1 MSFPLQQG
9 VQKIILLE
17 LLFKTSK
24 IQEMQ
29 IYIRN
34 LAIDDYDELKE
45 AMQKAYPAMSE
56 NIWSK
61 KSIEKLIK
69 IFPSGQI
76 CITVDGKIAAVCLSL
91 IVQYELFGDD
101 HTYREITGNYTFDTH
116 SETGNVLY
124 GIEIFVDPEFR
135 ELRLARRLYDAR
147 KELCEKLNLKSIIV
161 GGRIPNY
168 HLYSP
173 ELSPRQYIQKVR
185 KKEIYDPVLSFQ
197 LANNFLPIK
206 ILNNY
211 LPEDLHSEENAV
223 LLQWNNIY
231 YSKKPNTMQ
240 DSVIRLG
247 LVQWQMR
254 HFKDI
259 DAFYEQ
265 VEFFVN
271 VMADYKSDFIMF
283 PELFNTPL
291 LAPFNHLSERES
303 MLKLAEITHEIKQ
316 KISEFAISYNINI
329 IAGSMPIEENG
340 ELYNVSYLL
349 HRDGK
354 IDEHRKI
361 HITPNEKKYYGMK
374 GGNQIKV
381 IDTDCGK
388 VGLVICYDVEFPEL
402 PRLLAK
408 QGMKILFV
416 PFLTDTQNA
425 YTRVR
430 HCAAARAIE
439 NECYVAIAGCVGNLP
454 GVNNMDI
461 QYGQA
466 AVFTPSD
473 FPFPSNAI
481 KGEATPNTETTLIV
495 DVDLNHLK
503 ELHHYGAVRTI
514 SDRRTDL
521 YDVISYDEEE

>member
-1 MSFPLQQG
+1 
-9 VQKIILLE
+9 
-17 LLFKTSK
+17 
-24 IQEMQ
+24 MQ
-29 IYIRN
+29 IDIRK
-34 LAIDDYDELKE
+34 LAIEDYDELKE
-45 AMQKAYPAMSE
+45 TMQKAYPAMSE

-61 KSIEKLIK
+61 KSIQKLIR
-69 IFPSGQI
+69 IFRDGQI
-76 CITVDGKIAAVCLSL
+76 CITVDGKIAAVALSL
-91 IVQYELFGDD
+91 IVQYELYGDD
-101 HTYREITGNYTFDTH
+101 HTYKEITGNYTFNTH

-124 GIEIFVDPEFR
+124 GIEVFVDPEFR
-135 ELRLARRLYDAR
+135 KLRLARRLYDVR
-147 KELCEKLNLKSIIV
+147 KELCETLNLKSIMV

-168 HLYSP
+168 HLYSS
-173 ELSPRQYIQKVR
+173 ELSPRAYIQKVR
-185 KKEIYDPVLSFQ
+185 NKEIYDPVLSFQ
-197 LANNFLPIK
+197 LANNFLPVR
-206 ILNNY
+206 ILKNY
-211 LPEDLHSEENAV
+211 LPEDQHSEQNAV

-254 HFKDI
+254 HFKNL
-259 DAFYEQ
+259 DAFFEQ

-303 MLKLAEITHEIKQ
+303 MFKLAELTEEIKQ
-316 KISEFAISYNINI
+316 KLSEFAIGYNINI
-329 IAGSMPIEENG
+329 VGGSMPIVEDG
-340 ELYNVSYLL
+340 ELYNISYLL

-374 GGNQIKV
+374 GGNEIKV

-402 PRLLAK
+402 PRILAD

-416 PFLTDTQNA
+416 PYLTDTQTA

-461 QYGQA
+461 QFGQA

-473 FPFPSNAI
+473 FAFPSNAI
-481 KGEATPNTETTLIV
+481 KGEATANTETTLIV
-495 DVDLNHLK
+495 DVDLNLLK
-503 ELHHYGAVRTI
+503 ELHHYGAVRTMT
-514 SDRRTDL
+514 DRRLDL
-521 YDVISYDEEE
+521 YDTVNYNSDTE

>member
-1 MSFPLQQG
+1 
-9 VQKIILLE
+9 
-17 LLFKTSK
+17 
-24 IQEMQ
+24 MQ
-29 IYIRN
+29 IDIRK
-34 LAIDDYDELKE
+34 LSIDDYEELRDT
-45 AMQKAYPAMSE
+45 MQKAYPAMSE
-56 NIWSK
+56 SIWSK
-61 KSIEKLIK
+61 KSIQKLIK
-69 IFPSGQI
+69 IFPEGQI
-76 CITVDGKIAAVCLSL
+76 CITVDDKIAAVCLSL
-91 IVQYELFGDD
+91 KVQYELFGDD
-101 HTYREITGNYTFDTH
+101 HTYKEITGNYTFNTH

-161 GGRIPNY
+161 GGRIPHY
-168 HLYSP
+168 HLHSAD
-173 ELSPRQYIQKVR
+173 LSPREYIQQVR

-197 LANNFLPIK
+197 LANNFLPVRVLK
-206 ILNNY
+206 NY

-223 LLQWNNIY
+223 LMQWNNIY

-259 DAFYEQ
+259 DAFFEQ

-283 PELFNTPL
+283 PEFFNTPL
-291 LAPFNHLSERES
+291 LAPFNALSERES
-303 MLKLAEITHEIKQ
+303 MFKLAELTEEIKIRLSQ
-316 KISEFAISYNINI
+316 LAISYNINI
-329 IAGSMPIEENG
+329 IGGSMPYADTEKDD
-340 ELYNVSYLL
+340 LYNISYLL

-361 HITPNEKKYYGMK
+361 HITPNEKKFYGMK
-374 GGNQIKV
+374 GGNEIKV

-402 PRLLAK
+402 PRILAD

-416 PFLTDTQNA
+416 PYLTDTQNA
-425 YTRVR
+425 YMRVR

-473 FPFPSNAI
+473 FAFPSNGI
-481 KGEATPNTETTLIV
+481 KAEATPNTEMTLIV
-495 DVDLNHLK
+495 DVDINLLK
-503 ELHHYGAVRTI
+503 ELHEHGSVRTMK
-514 SDRRTDL
+514 DRRHDL
-521 YDVISYDEEE
+521 YQLKKIK

>member
-1 MSFPLQQG
+1 
-9 VQKIILLE
+9 
-17 LLFKTSK
+17 
-24 IQEMQ
+24 MQ
-29 IYIRN
+29 IDIRK
-34 LAIDDYDELKE
+34 LSIEDYDELKE
-45 AMQKAYPAMSE
+45 TMQKAYPTMSE
-56 NIWSK
+56 SIWSK
-61 KSIEKLIK
+61 KSIQKLLK
-69 IFPSGQI
+69 IFRDGQI
-76 CITVDGKIAAVCLSL
+76 CITVDGKIAAVALSL
-91 IVQYELFGDD
+91 IVQYELYGDD
-101 HTYREITGNYTFDTH
+101 HTYKEITGNYTFNTH
-116 SETGNVLY
+116 SDTGNVLY
-124 GIEIFVDPEFR
+124 GIEVFVDPEYR
-135 ELRLARRLYDAR
+135 KLRLARRLYDVR
-147 KELCEKLNLKSIIV
+147 KELCETLNLKSIMV

-168 HLYSP
+168 HLHSA
-173 ELSPRQYIQKVR
+173 ELSPRTYIQKVR
-185 KKEIYDPVLSFQ
+185 NKEIYDPVLSFQ
-197 LANNFLPIK
+197 LANNFLPVR
-206 ILNNY
+206 ILKNY

-231 YSKKPNTMQ
+231 YRKKPNSMQ

-254 HFKDI
+254 HFKTI

-271 VMADYKSDFIMF
+271 VMADYKSDFILF

-303 MLKLAEITHEIKQ
+303 MFKLAELTEEIKL
-316 KISEFAISYNINI
+316 KLSEFAIGYNINI
-329 IAGSMPIEENG
+329 IAGSMPLVDNG
-340 ELYNVSYLL
+340 ELYNISYLL

-374 GGNQIKV
+374 GGNEIKV

-402 PRLLAK
+402 PRILAD

-416 PFLTDTQNA
+416 PYLTDTQNA

-461 QYGQA
+461 QFGQA

-473 FPFPSNAI
+473 FAFPSNAI

-495 DVDLNHLK
+495 DVDLNLLK
-503 ELHHYGAVRTI
+503 ELHHYGAVRTM
-514 SDRRTDL
+514 SDRRRDL
-521 YDVISYDEEE
+521 YDTVNLNTEAE

>member
-1 MSFPLQQG
+1 
-9 VQKIILLE
+9 
-17 LLFKTSK
+17 
-24 IQEMQ
+24 MQ
-29 IYIRN
+29 IEIRK
-34 LAIDDYDELKE
+34 LSIGDYEELRDT
-45 AMQKAYPAMSE
+45 MQKAYPAMSE
-56 NIWSK
+56 SIWSK
-61 KSIEKLIK
+61 KSIQKLIK
-69 IFPSGQI
+69 IFPEGQI
-76 CITVDGKIAAVCLSL
+76 CITVDDKIAAVCLSL
-91 IVQYELFGDD
+91 KVQYELFGDD
-101 HTYREITGNYTFDTH
+101 HTYKEITGNYTFNTH

-161 GGRIPNY
+161 GGRIPHY
-168 HLYSP
+168 HLHSAD
-173 ELSPRQYIQKVR
+173 LSPREYIQQVR

-197 LANNFLPIK
+197 LANNFLPVRVLK
-206 ILNNY
+206 NY

-223 LLQWNNIY
+223 LMQWNNIY

-259 DAFYEQ
+259 DAFFEQ

-283 PELFNTPL
+283 PEFFNTPL
-291 LAPFNHLSERES
+291 LAPFNALSERES
-303 MLKLAEITHEIKQ
+303 MFKLAELTEEIKIRLSQ
-316 KISEFAISYNINI
+316 LAISYNINI
-329 IAGSMPIEENG
+329 IGGSMPYADTEKDD
-340 ELYNVSYLL
+340 LYNISYLL

-361 HITPNEKKYYGMK
+361 HITPNEKKFYGMK
-374 GGNQIKV
+374 GGNEIKV

-402 PRLLAK
+402 PRILAD

-416 PFLTDTQNA
+416 PYLTDTQNA
-425 YTRVR
+425 YMRVR

-473 FPFPSNAI
+473 FAFPSNAV

-495 DVDLNHLK
+495 DVDLNLLK
-503 ELHHYGAVRTI
+503 ELHHYGAVRTMT
-514 SDRRTDL
+514 DRRKDL
-521 YDVISYDEEE
+521 YDTINYNIETE

>member
-1 MSFPLQQG
+1 
-9 VQKIILLE
+9 
-17 LLFKTSK
+17 
-24 IQEMQ
+24 MQ
-29 IYIRN
+29 IDIRK
-34 LAIDDYDELKE
+34 LAVEDYEELRE
-45 AMQKAYPAMSE
+45 TMMKAYPTMSQS
-56 NIWSK
+56 IWSK
-61 KSIEKLIK
+61 KSIQKLIR
-69 IFPSGQI
+69 IFRDGQI
-76 CITVDGKIAAVCLSL
+76 CITVDGKIAAVALSL
-91 IVQYELFGDD
+91 IVQYELYGDD
-101 HTYREITGNYTFDTH
+101 HTYKEITGNYTFNTH

-124 GIEIFVDPEFR
+124 GIEVFVDPEYR
-135 ELRLARRLYDAR
+135 KLRLARRLYDVR
-147 KELCEKLNLKSIIV
+147 KELCETLNLKSIMV

-168 HLYSP
+168 HLHSDK
-173 ELSPRQYIQKVR
+173 LSPRAYIQKVR
-185 KKEIYDPVLSFQ
+185 NKELYDPVLSFQ
-197 LANNFLPIK
+197 LANNFLPVR
-206 ILNNY
+206 ILKNY
-211 LPEDLHSEENAV
+211 LPEDFHSEENAV

-254 HFKDI
+254 HFKTI

-283 PELFNTPL
+283 PEFFNTPL

-303 MLKLAEITHEIKQ
+303 MFKLAELTEQIKN
-316 KISEFAISYNINI
+316 KISELAIGYNINI
-329 IAGSMPIEENG
+329 IAGSMPLVENG
-340 ELYNVSYLL
+340 DLFNVSYLL

-361 HITPNEKKYYGMK
+361 HITPNERKFYGMK
-374 GGNQIKV
+374 GGSEIKV

-402 PRLLAK
+402 PRILAD

-416 PFLTDTQNA
+416 PYLTDTQNA
-425 YTRVR
+425 YVRVR

-473 FPFPSNAI
+473 FAFPSNAV

-495 DVDLNHLK
+495 DVDLNLLK
-503 ELHHYGAVRTI
+503 ELHHYGAVRTM
-514 SDRRTDL
+514 SDRRSDL
-521 YDVISYDEEE
+521 YTTLDLNAEKD

>member
-1 MSFPLQQG
+1 
-9 VQKIILLE
+9 
-17 LLFKTSK
+17 
-24 IQEMQ
+24 MQ
-29 IYIRN
+29 IDIRSLN
-34 LAIDDYDELKE
+34 INDYEELRE
-45 AMQKAYPAMSE
+45 TMQKAYPAMSE
-56 NIWSK
+56 NIWSR
-61 KSIEKLIK
+61 KSIQKLVK
-69 IFPSGQI
+69 IFPDGQI
-76 CITVDGKIAAVCLSL
+76 CITVDDKIAAVCLSL
-91 IVQYELFGDD
+91 TVQYELYGDD
-101 HTYREITGNYTFDTH
+101 HTYKEITGNYTFNTH

-161 GGRIPNY
+161 GGRIPHY
-168 HLYSP
+168 HLHSA
-173 ELSPRQYIQKVR
+173 ELSPRQYIQQVR

-197 LANNFLPIK
+197 LANNFLPVRVLK
-206 ILNNY
+206 NY

-271 VMADYKSDFIMF
+271 VMADYKSDFILF

-303 MLKLAEITHEIKQ
+303 MFKLAELTEEIKNKLSQ
-316 KISEFAISYNINI
+316 LAISYNINI
-329 IAGSMPIEENG
+329 IAGSMPLAENEEM
-340 ELYNVSYLL
+340 YNISYLL

-361 HITPNEKKYYGMK
+361 HITPNERKYYGMK
-374 GGNQIKV
+374 GGSEIKV

-402 PRLLAK
+402 PRILAD

-416 PFLTDTQNA
+416 PYLTDTQNA

-430 HCAAARAIE
+430 NCAAARAIE

-473 FPFPSNAI
+473 FAFPSNAI
-481 KGEATPNTETTLIV
+481 KGEATANTETTLIV
-495 DVDLNHLK
+495 DVDLNLLK
-503 ELHHYGAVRTI
+503 ELHHYGAVRTM

-521 YDVISYDEEE
+521 YDTIFYNEEEAE

>member
-1 MSFPLQQG
+1 
-9 VQKIILLE
+9 
-17 LLFKTSK
+17 
-24 IQEMQ
+24 MQ
-29 IYIRN
+29 IDIRK
-34 LAIDDYDELKE
+34 LAVEDYEELRE
-45 AMQKAYPAMSE
+45 TMMKAYPTMSQS
-56 NIWSK
+56 IWSK
-61 KSIEKLIK
+61 KSIQKLIR
-69 IFPSGQI
+69 IFRDGQI
-76 CITVDGKIAAVCLSL
+76 CITVDGKIAAVALSL
-91 IVQYELFGDD
+91 IVQYELYGDD
-101 HTYREITGNYTFDTH
+101 HTYKEITGNYTFNTH

-124 GIEIFVDPEFR
+124 GIEVFVDPEYR
-135 ELRLARRLYDAR
+135 KLRLARRLYDVR
-147 KELCEKLNLKSIIV
+147 KELCETLNLKSIMV

-168 HLYSP
+168 HLHSDK
-173 ELSPRQYIQKVR
+173 LSPRAYIQKVR
-185 KKEIYDPVLSFQ
+185 NKELYDPVLSFQ
-197 LANNFLPIK
+197 LANNFLPVR
-206 ILNNY
+206 ILKNY

-254 HFKDI
+254 HFKTI

-283 PELFNTPL
+283 PEFFNTPL

-303 MLKLAEITHEIKQ
+303 MFKLAELTEQIKN
-316 KISEFAISYNINI
+316 KISELAIGYNINI
-329 IAGSMPIEENG
+329 IAGSMPLVENG
-340 ELYNVSYLL
+340 DLFNVSYLL

-361 HITPNEKKYYGMK
+361 HITPNERKFYGMK
-374 GGNQIKV
+374 GGSEIKV

-402 PRLLAK
+402 PRILAD

-416 PFLTDTQNA
+416 PYLTDTQNA
-425 YTRVR
+425 YVRVR

-473 FPFPSNAI
+473 FAFPSNAV

-495 DVDLNHLK
+495 DVDLNLLK
-503 ELHHYGAVRTI
+503 ELHHYGAVRTM
-514 SDRRTDL
+514 SDRRSDL
-521 YDVISYDEEE
+521 YTTLDLNAEKD

>member
-1 MSFPLQQG
+1 
-9 VQKIILLE
+9 
-17 LLFKTSK
+17 
-24 IQEMQ
+24 MQ
-29 IYIRN
+29 IDIRK
-34 LAIDDYDELKE
+34 LAIEDYDELKE
-45 AMQKAYPAMSE
+45 TMQKAYPAMSE

-61 KSIEKLIK
+61 KSIQKLIR
-69 IFPSGQI
+69 IFRDGQI
-76 CITVDGKIAAVCLSL
+76 CITVDGKIAAVALSL
-91 IVQYELFGDD
+91 IVQYELYGDD
-101 HTYREITGNYTFDTH
+101 HTYKEITGNYTFNTH

-124 GIEIFVDPEFR
+124 GIEVFVDPEFR
-135 ELRLARRLYDAR
+135 KLRLARRLYDVR
-147 KELCEKLNLKSIIV
+147 KELCETLNLKSIMV

-168 HLYSP
+168 HLYSS
-173 ELSPRQYIQKVR
+173 ELSPRAYIQKVR
-185 KKEIYDPVLSFQ
+185 NKEIYDPVLSFQ
-197 LANNFLPIK
+197 LANNFLPVR
-206 ILNNY
+206 ILKNY
-211 LPEDLHSEENAV
+211 LPEDQHSEQNAV

-254 HFKDI
+254 HFKNL
-259 DAFYEQ
+259 DAFFEQ

-303 MLKLAEITHEIKQ
+303 MFKLAELTEEIKL
-316 KISEFAISYNINI
+316 KLSEFAIGYNINI
-329 IAGSMPIEENG
+329 VGGSMPIVEDG
-340 ELYNVSYLL
+340 ELYNISYLL

-374 GGNQIKV
+374 GGNEIKV

-402 PRLLAK
+402 PRILAD

-416 PFLTDTQNA
+416 PYLTDTQNA

-461 QYGQA
+461 QFGQA

-473 FPFPSNAI
+473 FAFPSNAI
-481 KGEATPNTETTLIV
+481 KGEATANTETTLIV
-495 DVDLNHLK
+495 DVDLNLLK
-503 ELHHYGAVRTI
+503 ELHHYGAVRTMT
-514 SDRRTDL
+514 DRRLDL
-521 YDVISYDEEE
+521 YDTVNYNSDTE